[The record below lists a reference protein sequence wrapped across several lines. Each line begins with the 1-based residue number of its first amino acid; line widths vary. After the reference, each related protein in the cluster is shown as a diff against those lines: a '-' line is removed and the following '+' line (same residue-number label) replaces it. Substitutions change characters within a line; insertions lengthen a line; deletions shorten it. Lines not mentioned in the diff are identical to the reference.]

1 MKPFTTYK
9 QAMSFLF
16 EQLPMFQRVGPKA
29 LKFDLSNITRLMD
42 ALGNPQ
48 EGLTCIHVAGTNGKG
63 SVCHYMASILQEA
76 GYNVGLYTSPHYR
89 DYRERIRYNGQLI
102 EKQYVVKFLNRLISE
117 DILTRLSPSFFEI
130 GVAMAFCYFEDIQ
143 VDFAV
148 IETGLGGRL
157 DSTNIITPILSIITT
172 IDYDHQATLGETLPL
187 IAQEKA
193 GIIKSN
199 IPVVIG
205 HRQVETEQVFKSKA
219 QSLNAHIVFAEDVDP
234 KIDFPSLSKIKYQ
247 QQNMHTASIALGILD
262 RPNVSLHH
270 QKVGIQNVSIN
281 TGYMGRWQTLSTRP
295 HIIADA
301 AHNQQGLS
309 QLLVNL
315 STVSY
320 CHLHVVLGMVSDKP
334 ITEALSLL
342 PNEAKYYFAKA
353 NIPRGKSEKAL
364 KQEANTLGLEGKSYK
379 SIRKALA
386 AAKLSAREND
396 LILVTG
402 SIFTVAEVV

>member
-1 MKPFTTYK
+1 MKPFSTYK
-9 QAMSFLF
+9 QAMTFLF

-29 LKFDLSNITRLMD
+29 LKFDLSNIKILMD
-42 ALGNPQ
+42 ALDNPQ
-48 EGLTCIHVAGTNGKG
+48 DRLTCIHVAGTNGKG

-102 EKQYVVKFLNRLISE
+102 EKQYVVKFLNRLVTKN
-117 DILTRLSPSFFEI
+117 ILNRLSPSFFEI
-130 GVAMAFCYFEDIQ
+130 GVAMAFCYFEEIQ
-143 VDFAV
+143 VDVAV

-172 IDYDHQATLGETLPL
+172 IGYDHQATLGNTLPL

-205 HRQVETEQVFKSKA
+205 QRQEETEYVFESQA
-219 QSLNAHIVFAEDVDP
+219 QSLSAPIVFAEDVDP
-234 KIDFPSLSKIKYQ
+234 EIDYSSLSKIKYQ
-247 QQNMHTASIALGILD
+247 QYNMHTASIALGILD
-262 RPNVSLHH
+262 KLNVSVKH
-270 QKVGIQNVSIN
+270 QQLGIQNVSIN
-281 TGYMGRWQTLSTRP
+281 TGFLGRWQTLSTSP
-295 HIIADA
+295 HIIVDA

-309 QLLVNL
+309 QLLINL
-315 STVSY
+315 STVTYS
-320 CHLHVVLGMVSDKP
+320 HLHVILGMVADKP
-334 ITEALSLL
+334 ITDALALL
-342 PNEAKYYFAKA
+342 PTNAKYYFAKA
-353 NIPRGKSEKAL
+353 DIPRGKPAKAL
-364 KQEANTLGLEGKSYK
+364 KEEANTLGLDGKAYV

-386 AAKLSAREND
+386 AAKLSAQEND